1 MAIKC
6 EFTDEEI
13 DLLIK
18 TLSNS
23 LDWMTNPNVGN
34 LVTYLNNRKD
44 EGKLPPCGHDN
55 CRS

>member
-6 EFTDEEI
+6 EFTVEEI

-23 LDWMTNPNVGN
+23 LDWMTNDKIGD
-34 LVTYLNNRKD
+34 LVSYLNNRRDK
-44 EGKLPPCGHDN
+44 GKLPPCGHDS
-55 CRS
+55 CRG